1 MTAGMSARNVN
12 LIRRLRDYAVLI
24 VLLAICA
31 YLTIATDTFAT
42 IRNLANVSEQISVV
56 GIVAM
61 GMTML
66 LISANLDLSVGG
78 QVALI
83 GVIIARVMNAVGI
96 WPALVAAVIVGF
108 GLGLVNGLI
117 VTRLKVNSLV
127 ATLGSGLAFGG
138 IAFLVSGSQPIVL
151 ADRAL
156 RTFMSGHFAGV
167 PVPTWI
173 FLAAIAFSAW
183 FLHFTVGGRELFA
196 VGANAEAARYAGIRV
211 NRVSLIP
218 FVLTGVLC
226 AFAAMI
232 LTALLNT
239 ASPNAGAQLPLQV
252 IAAVVV
258 GGVSIAGGRGTI
270 FMAVVGVLLIGVVAN
285 GFNLLTIDPTYQSIF
300 TGVIIVIA
308 VAIDSAMRALGARAS
323 APREPAVAEN
333 ASEVPVDSRP
343 HRNIPRP
350 KA

>member
-1 MTAGMSARNVN
+1 MKTGIPKLNVD
-12 LIRRLRDYAVLI
+12 LVRRLRDYAVLF
-24 VLLAICA
+24 VLLAICF
-31 YLTIATDTFAT
+31 YLSIATDTFAT
-42 IRNLANVSEQISVV
+42 IRNLANVSEQIAVV

-66 LISANLDLSVGG
+66 LVSANLDLSVGG

-83 GVIIARVMNAVGI
+83 GVIIARILNAFGI
-96 WPALVAAVIVGF
+96 WPALVAAVIAGLL
-108 GLGLVNGLI
+108 LGLINGLI

-151 ADRAL
+151 ADRGL
-156 RTFMSGHFAGV
+156 QMFMSTRLAGI
-167 PVPTWI
+167 PVPTYI
-173 FLAAIAFSAW
+173 FLCAIAFSAW
-183 FLHFTVGGRELFA
+183 LLHFTVGGRELFA

-211 NRVSLIP
+211 DRVRLLP
-218 FVLTGVLC
+218 FVLTGLLC

-239 ASPNAGAQLPLQV
+239 ASPNAGSQLPLQV

-285 GFNLLTIDPTYQSIF
+285 GFNLLNIDPTYQNIF
-300 TGVIIVIA
+300 TGVIIVLA
-308 VAIDSAMRALGARAS
+308 VAIDSAMRALATRAD
-323 APREPAVAEN
+323 APPESL
-333 ASEVPVDSRP
+333 ASEAS
-343 HRNIPRP
+343 P
-350 KA
+350 KAAMGNGSNQTVAP

>member
-1 MTAGMSARNVN
+1 MNTSRLNVD

-24 VLLAICA
+24 VLLLIGA
-31 YLTIATDTFAT
+31 YLSIATDTFAT
-42 IRNLANVSEQISVV
+42 VRNLANVSEQISVV

-66 LISANLDLSVGG
+66 LVSANLDLSVGG

-83 GVIIARVMNAVGI
+83 GVILAHVMNNWGI
-96 WPALVAAVIVGF
+96 WPALVAAVITGLF
-108 GLGLVNGLI
+108 LGLVNGLI

-138 IAFLVSGSQPIVL
+138 VAFLASGSQPIVL
-151 ADRAL
+151 HDRAL
-156 RTFMSGHFAGV
+156 QIFMSTRFGGI
-167 PVPTWI
+167 PVPTYI
-173 FLAAIAFSAW
+173 FICVIVFSAW
-183 FLHFTVGGRELFA
+183 FLHFTIGGREMFA

-211 NRVSLIP
+211 NRVWLLP
-218 FVLTGVLC
+218 FIVTGLLC
-226 AFAAMI
+226 TFASMI

-270 FMAVVGVLLIGVVAN
+270 FMAVVGVVLIGVVAN
-285 GFNLLTIDPTYQSIF
+285 GFNLLNVDPNYQNIF
-300 TGVIIVIA
+300 TGVIIVLA
-308 VAIDSAMRALGARAS
+308 VAIDAAMRALGARVSTTTDAAEEDTPATAVGNRAGRAA
-323 APREPAVAEN
+323 AP
-333 ASEVPVDSRP
+333 
-343 HRNIPRP
+343 
-350 KA
+350 